1 MSHEVSPKSCQAGAF
16 DKYADAFESVN
27 GMEIVDA
34 LQLLEKQNRRAADFL
49 GRDLE
54 QLKDGNFTK
63 ISADARNHMGTTAL
77 HVAARGGRVDFIEAL
92 IKAKADVNAKNKW
105 QSTPLHLAADNN
117 HLKAVEALLL
127 AGADVQAKNVDGKTP
142 LDLAKKYNH
151 SAVVKLLE
159 AARKWW
165 TWCAQRWI
173 WPRKLSK

>member
-16 DKYADAFESVN
+16 DYADAFESVN

-34 LQLLEKQNRRAADFL
+34 LVKLQLQKQNRRAADFL

-63 ISADARNHMGTTAL
+63 ISAHARNHMGTTAL

-159 AARKWW
+159 AARK
-165 TWCAQRWI
+165 
-173 WPRKLSK
+173 